1 VAYLNVKHFL
11 TAFQLN
17 IKLQDQKFFKTGNI
31 HLLDDGEMIQVTF
44 LLLGLLGEDVAVI
57 SVLPLDLSR
66 SGKRKALF
74 GTGVG
79 FEFCHCVKQLLII
92 HTSV

>member
-1 VAYLNVKHFL
+1 MLQ

-17 IKLQDQKFFKTGNI
+17 IKWFLEDEELFYS
-31 HLLDDGEMIQVTF
+31 LDVDIGKDGEMVKISL
-44 LLLGLLGEDVAVI
+44 LLLGLLGEDVAVV

-66 SGKRKALF
+66 SGKRETLF

-79 FEFCHCVKQLLII
+79 FKLCHC
-92 HTSV
+92 

>member
-1 VAYLNVKHFL
+1 MAYLNVKHFL

-44 LLLGLLGEDVAVI
+44 LLLGLLGEDVV
-57 SVLPLDLSR
+57 SVKRFLAPELVLSF
-66 SGKRKALF
+66 AIVLNNY
-74 GTGVG
+74 
-79 FEFCHCVKQLLII
+79 
-92 HTSV
+92 